1 VKPVKPYQQMAI
13 AECNEPLVPLLA
25 SEFSLVLPHPYA
37 QLGAPYGDKS
47 PFFVRQGVRDRLL
60 MAQTRLQ
67 AIHPGWQIQVF
78 DAYRPIG
85 VQQFM
90 VDYTFEQ
97 LVRTEGLEARQL
109 GEAERQAFLDQVYEF
124 WAVPNSDPALPPPH
138 STGAAID
145 VTLVDGLGIA
155 IAMGS
160 PIDEV
165 SPRSYPQ
172 HFATNSDPQA
182 QQFHAA
188 RSLLLQVMTGAG
200 FTQHPN
206 EWWHFSFGDQMWAW
220 LQSAA
225 GAAEPTIARYG
236 GVR

>member
-1 VKPVKPYQQMAI
+1 VKPVKPYQQIAI
-13 AECNEPLVPLLA
+13 AECNEPLVPLVA
-25 SEFSLVLPHPYA
+25 PEFSLVLPHAYV

-60 MAQTRLQ
+60 VAQFQLQ
-67 AIHPGWQIQVF
+67 ETHSGWQIQVF
-78 DAYRPIG
+78 DAYRPIA

-97 LVRTEGLEARQL
+97 LVQAQGLDARQL
-109 GEAERQAFLDQVYEF
+109 SQAERQAFLDQVYEF
-124 WAVPNSDPALPPPH
+124 WAVPNFDPALPPPH

-145 VTLVDGLGIA
+145 VTLVNDLGVE

-165 SPRSYPQ
+165 STRSYPQ
-172 HFATNSDPQA
+172 HFATHSGPQA

-188 RSLLLQVMTGAG
+188 RSLLFQVMTEVG
-200 FTQHPN
+200 FAQHPN

-220 LQSAA
+220 LQAS
-225 GAAEPTIARYG
+225 GAAEPAIARYG
-236 GVR
+236 GIS